1 MEDVGMSDLL
11 IRDVDEQLVQLLK
24 SKAEVNG
31 TSLQQ
36 EASKALKKGAPMTA
50 EERRAIFTAIEAQET
65 GFPKVITPGADLVR
79 TIRDDEDA
87 R

>member
-1 MEDVGMSDLL
+1 MSDLL

-36 EASKALKKGAPMTA
+36 EASKALRKGAPMTA
-50 EERRAIFTAIEAQET
+50 AERLAIFNAIEKEAG
-65 GFPKVITPGADLVR
+65 GFPKVSTGGAELLR
-79 TIRDDEDA
+79 TIRYGDEDDT
-87 R
+87 